1 MCPSSVAKVM
11 GSSSLFCKEEIPAF
25 SQRAILPI
33 TEDSVVVSLGFSH
46 IMLLF
51 VEHHK
56 VRNS

>member
-1 MCPSSVAKVM
+1 M

-25 SQRAILPI
+25 SQRAILSI
-33 TEDSVVVSLGFSH
+33 TEDSVVVSFGFSH

-51 VEHHK
+51 VEHYK

>member
-11 GSSSLFCKEEIPAF
+11 GSSLFCKEEIPAF
-25 SQRAILPI
+25 SQRAILSI
-33 TEDSVVVSLGFSH
+33 AEDSVVVSFGFSH

-51 VEHHK
+51 VEHYK